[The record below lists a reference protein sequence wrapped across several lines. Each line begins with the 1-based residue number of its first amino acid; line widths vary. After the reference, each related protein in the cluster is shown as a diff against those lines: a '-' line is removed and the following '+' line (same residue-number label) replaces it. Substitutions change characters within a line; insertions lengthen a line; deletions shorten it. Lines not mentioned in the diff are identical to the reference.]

1 MESARSE
8 NDQGPPPN
16 SAGAHAATVE
26 LEPTQT
32 LPRDGWLDSGD
43 RAYRVEGETYITSR
57 VKNLIIRGGRNIYP
71 RQVELAVSELAGVH
85 KDCVVMFGAPD
96 QGVLAPLHTVRQT
109 SSGKLR
115 RDPGL
120 LGFHLGPFEA
130 AVRADMPVVPVI
142 LRGTRAPRLASMFPH
157 HAPHP

>member
-1 MESARSE
+1 MESASSE
-8 NDQGPPPN
+8 NGQGPPS

-32 LPRDGWLDSGD
+32 LPRDGWLDSGY

-71 RQVELAVSELAGVH
+71 RQVELSVGELAGVH

-96 QGVLAPLHTVRQT
+96 RGCWPRCTPCARPPAASCAATPACSAFT
-109 SSGKLR
+109 SARSR
-115 RDPGL
+115 RRC
-120 LGFHLGPFEA
+120 GPTCRWF
-130 AVRADMPVVPVI
+130 R
-142 LRGTRAPRLASMFPH
+142 
-157 HAPHP
+157 

>member
-8 NDQGPPPN
+8 NDQGPPS

-32 LPRDGWLDSGD
+32 LPRDVWLDSGD

-57 VKNLIIRGGRNIYP
+57 VKNLIILGGRNIYP
-71 RQVELAVSELAGVH
+71 RQVELAVGELAGVH

-115 RDPGL
+115 RDAGL
-120 LGFHLGPFEA
+120 
-130 AVRADMPVVPVI
+130 PVVPVI

>member
-1 MESARSE
+1 MESASSE
-8 NDQGPPPN
+8 NDQGPPS

-43 RAYRVEGETYITSR
+43 RAYRVEVETYITSR

-71 RQVELAVSELAGVH
+71 RQVELAVGELAGVH
-85 KDCVVMFGAPD
+85 KDRVVMFGAPD
-96 QGVLAPLHTVRQT
+96 QGVLAPLHTVRKT